1 MSICKLQI
9 IETDGLDD
17 CLGRQA
23 VKTAKGKVI
32 FQVTDLTYCPEDAT
46 IYRDLFNAE
55 QYIKTLKLGMQLAE
69 HGYDDIEVERIEVHS
84 SDKFYDLVH

>member
-1 MSICKLQI
+1 MTICKLQVI
-9 IETDGLDD
+9 NTDGLDD

-23 VKTAKGKVI
+23 IKTEKGKVI

-55 QYIKTLKLGMQLAE
+55 QYIDTLKLGMQLARR
-69 HGYDDIEVERIEVHS
+69 GYDDIAVEYIEVKTA
-84 SDKFYDLVH
+84 DAFFDLVD